1 MHAQQ
6 EDPLPG
12 VEVLFEMCLGEYAHK
27 SEASIES
34 CELSISYIRVYYL
47 YTILILRAC
56 TY

>member
-6 EDPLPG
+6 EDPLRG